1 MFEKKTVL
9 ITGAASGIGF
19 LASKCFAREGANVF
33 MVDVDKERLSAS
45 CEIIRKDGGSIAYKV
60 ADVTKYEEVFQCC
73 KAAFDC
79 FESLDVTISCA
90 GGSAARI
97 KGLMASDF
105 IDVPIDVYDWGMD
118 LNFKHPFYLG
128 YAAMKYM
135 AQQKSGV
142 IINIGSVTG
151 EEGSAV
157 SIDYAASKS
166 GVMYGL
172 TKSLAMAGAKYG
184 IRVCCVSPG
193 PVLTRK
199 NMAEMPTLLQ
209 RAADPQEI
217 VDLIMFLA
225 SEKASF
231 ITGTNYFIDGGRLV
245 LRNKEG
251 RNE

>member
-1 MFEKKTVL
+1 MMFQGKTVL

-19 LASKCFAREGANVF
+19 HASRCFAGEGARVF
-33 MVDVDKERLSAS
+33 MVDIDENRLVGCCS
-45 CEIIRKDGGSIAYKV
+45 EIRANGGEAACKV
-60 ADVTKYEEVFQCC
+60 ADVTRYDEVFECC
-73 KAAFDC
+73 RAAYEMFG
-79 FESLDVTISCA
+79 SLDVTVGCA

-105 IDVPIDVYDWGMD
+105 LDVPIDVYDWGID

-128 YAAMKYM
+128 HAAMRFM
-135 AQQKSGV
+135 AKNSQGV

-157 SIDYAASKS
+157 GIDYAASKS

-184 IRVCCVSPG
+184 VRVCCVSPG
-193 PVLTRK
+193 PVLTRPAMA
-199 NMAEMPTLLQ
+199 NMRTLLE

-225 SEKASF
+225 SDKASF
-231 ITGTNYFIDGGRLV
+231 ITGTNHFIEGGRLV

-251 RNE
+251 KA

>member
-1 MFEKKTVL
+1 MFENKTVL
-9 ITGAASGIGF
+9 ITGAASGIG
-19 LASKCFAREGANVF
+19 LQASRCFAHEGANVF
-33 MVDVDKERLSAS
+33 MVDINQERLSAR
-45 CEIIRKDGGSIAYKV
+45 CEEIRKDGGNIECRV
-60 ADVTKYEEVFQCC
+60 ADVTQYEEVFQCC
-73 KAAFDC
+73 KSAFDR
-79 FESLDVTISCA
+79 FNSLDVTISCA

-105 IDVPIDVYDWGMD
+105 IDVPIDVYDWGID

-128 YAAMKYM
+128 YAAMRFM

-157 SIDYAASKS
+157 SIDYSASKS
-166 GVMYGL
+166 GVMHGL

-199 NMAEMPTLLQ
+199 NMADMPTLLQ

-217 VDLIMFLA
+217 VDLIIFLA

-251 RNE
+251 RK